1 MFNYSQAYYQ
11 LVGKLQPLY
20 DVQEAQAIAHEVMH
34 EITGQDK
41 LQRLMDKDKLLT
53 EEQEIRYG
61 QMEAELIA
69 GRPLQYVLGY
79 AWFMGKRYKVNEQV
93 LIPRPETEEL
103 VAWII
108 DDAGSVNTQLNIL
121 DIGTG
126 SGCIPIALKQ
136 ALSAAAVTSCDISKG
151 ALAVAKENAANM
163 NAGMEFIQTDF
174 LDDTQ
179 WQLLGMY
186 DVIVSN
192 PPYIPIAEKD
202 GLHANVRAYE
212 PATALFVADDALVF
226 YKAIASF
233 GRQHL
238 NSSGSIYCELHRDYA
253 VATKALF
260 EEQGYAVEL
269 RKDMHGNWRMLKAIF
284 A

>member
-1 MFNYSQAYYQ
+1 
-11 LVGKLQPLY
+11 
-20 DVQEAQAIAHEVMH
+20 
-34 EITGQDK
+34 
-41 LQRLMDKDKLLT
+41 
-53 EEQEIRYG
+53 
-61 QMEAELIA
+61 MEAELIA

-136 ALSAAAVTSCDISKG
+136 ALYAAAVTSCDISKG

-226 YKAIASF
+226 YRAIASF
-233 GRQHL
+233 GKQHL

-269 RKDMHGNWRMLKAIF
+269 RKDMHGNWRMLKAVF